1 MNMKHPILLCLLAA
15 AVCAATF
22 SCAASRRSVD
32 GSAAGSGGDTVA
44 AAAIAQGSLR
54 IRVDMAKTMRGSV
67 IPVGPEFFIELRGD
81 TVCSY
86 LPYFGRAYA
95 ASIGDRGALDF
106 EARPTAFSS
115 DGTPGGG
122 RRIEFKVRTVEDL
135 FRFSIEIDADGRVSI
150 SVQPQRRDRISFS
163 GDVVER

>member
-1 MNMKHPILLCLLAA
+1 
-15 AVCAATF
+15 
-22 SCAASRRSVD
+22 
-32 GSAAGSGGDTVA
+32 
-44 AAAIAQGSLR
+44 
-54 IRVDMAKTMRGSV
+54 MAKTMRGSV

-86 LPYFGRAYA
+86 LPYFGRAYS
-95 ASIGDRGALDF
+95 ASIGDRSTLDF
-106 EARPTAFSS
+106 KARPADFSS
-115 DGTPGGG
+115 GGTPGGG

-135 FRFSIEIDADGRVSI
+135 FRFSIEIDADGRAAI